1 MRDTTS
7 ESLALLGED
16 GSLSSEKKLQT
27 KFHGFCLQ
35 LLFTHNI
42 GKKAAGSR
50 PQPIMGH
57 RGHHVLVGLPPLFLS
72 GTFFPILNPLFWPWL
87 VLRNLRSLIKVFF
100 IPRMPAITSVMI
112 TWIDNTGH
120 RNHSHT
126 QVGKGTEVY
135 ENSQQTFKED
145 FSLIAEGNLES
156 YYHPQYSKTLLAF
169 SFWYHGG
176 LKAIYSRKLIFYDRW
191 YKSKTTP

>member
-1 MRDTTS
+1 MASASNYCLHTILGRKQ
-7 ESLALLGED
+7 LALDLNPSWVIVVTMCW
-16 GSLSSEKKLQT
+16 SL
-27 KFHGFCLQ
+27 
-35 LLFTHNI
+35 
-42 GKKAAGSR
+42 
-50 PQPIMGH
+50 
-57 RGHHVLVGLPPLFLS
+57 GLPSPFLS